1 MTSSLHA
8 ARRVAPVSPLLSV
21 ILAARDPEAAQ
32 FDACV
37 ASIAALRHSQ
47 RLQLVIVVSGHL
59 PAISEACQTRLHSI
73 DIVEQEPGGV
83 YHAYNRGLDEVRA
96 PYVMVM
102 GCDDLLLP
110 GLDPVLDSIDDS
122 IDDSVDHPFER
133 RPHLVAA
140 CVLAQGY
147 GIARPTRFRWGLIF
161 RVWCQQGLLYRSDV
175 FAAKRFDCR
184 YPVQADHKFNME
196 LVSNP
201 RTVVA
206 YRDDVICHFSSG
218 GLSSMYRDSFR
229 NDMPGIVRVCYGP
242 FFWLLALTK
251 RELADLFKKQPQMK
265 PSSPES

>member
-161 RVWCQQGLLYRSDV
+161 RVWCQPGATLPVRRFCCQALRLPLPGAGRSQVQYGISFQSPNGGRLSGRCHLSLFIRRIVIDV
-175 FAAKRFDCR
+175 
-184 YPVQADHKFNME
+184 
-196 LVSNP
+196 S
-201 RTVVA
+201 
-206 YRDDVICHFSSG
+206 
-218 GLSSMYRDSFR
+218 
-229 NDMPGIVRVCYGP
+229 
-242 FFWLLALTK
+242 
-251 RELADLFKKQPQMK
+251 
-265 PSSPES
+265 